1 MKYCMECGSALA
13 KKDIDGTERL
23 ACTACSFVHWGNYS
37 IGVGAL
43 VVRDDKVLL
52 VRRAI
57 EPGRGYWTNPGGYIE
72 QLEPIEETIVREV
85 YEESGVRAKVQEII
99 AVRDQ
104 PRNVHN
110 VYIAFRM
117 EYVEGEPVP
126 DGVESDAAGFYS
138 LDEMHTMNVAPFT
151 NWLVDIAMTPR
162 KEGLSADTQPVAAFQ
177 GYGYAVGKE
186 KTSARS

>member
-57 EPGRGYWTNPGGYIE
+57 EPGKGKWTNPGGYIE
-72 QLEPIEETIVREV
+72 QLEPIEDTIVREV
-85 YEESGVRAKVQEII
+85 YEESGIRAKVQEII
-99 AVRDQ
+99 AVRDLRQ
-104 PRNVHN
+104 TS
-110 VYIAFRM
+110 IM
-117 EYVEGEPVP
+117 CT
-126 DGVESDAAGFYS
+126 S
-138 LDEMHTMNVAPFT
+138 PFAWIMWKGSRCLT
-151 NWLVDIAMTPR
+151 EWRPMRRD
-162 KEGLSADTQPVAAFQ
+162 FF
-177 GYGYAVGKE
+177 
-186 KTSARS
+186 

>member
-57 EPGRGYWTNPGGYIE
+57 EPGKGKWTNPGGYIE
-72 QLEPIEETIVREV
+72 QLEPIEDTIVREV
-85 YEESGVRAKVQEII
+85 YEESGIRAKVQEII
-99 AVRDQ
+99 AVRDL
-104 PRNVHN
+104 PTNVHN

-117 EYVEGEPVP
+117 DYVEGEPVP
-126 DGVESDAAGFYS
+126 DGVEADAAGFFS
-138 LDEMHTMNVAPFT
+138 LEEMRMMPVATFT
-151 NWLVDIAMTPR
+151 EWLVDIAMTPR
-162 KEGLSADTQPVAAFQ
+162 KEGLFADKQPVASF
-177 GYGYAVGKE
+177 GGFGYAVGKVGA
-186 KTSARS
+186 SCR